1 MDEYAF
7 GDYRIEMRLD
17 GGSYVAWLAEIPQ
30 LLVEASSAAGAIELL
45 RDGFEMWAQEMADV
59 GRSLQAPWGDQE
71 LSGRVLLRMPS
82 SLHSRLAREAE
93 HQGVSLNAMLNVML
107 AEAVGFVSGERSARE
122 RQASPADR
130 AHAIGTPSATG

>member
-1 MDEYAF
+1 MGEYTF
-7 GDYRIEMRLD
+7 SDYRIEMRLD

-45 RDGFEMWAQEMADV
+45 RDGFDIWAQEMADV
-59 GRSLQAPWGDQE
+59 GRSIQEPWGDQE

-93 HQGVSLNAMLNVML
+93 HQGVSLNALLNVML
-107 AEAVGFVSGERSARE
+107 ADAVGFARGERNAG
-122 RQASPADR
+122 QPKSPSVDR
-130 AHAIGTPSATG
+130 AHV